1 MHEKK
6 SSFFTLEIVLLAFW
20 LSFGRLARWRIWMP
34 NGVVRMPEIFW
45 LLSWLFCSRWAFQ
58 SLIIRRKQNTEK
70 GGKAF
75 FVLVTNK
82 TLGKSDL
89 KLFFFTWSLKRNGLG
104 LNFQF
109 LHWWLS
115 IQFCS
120 FTGLYKLDWIRF
132 KNFEGNFFS
141 QIHWKPYLRGC
152 YHLIYVIYLKN
163 WQILFVCM

>member
-1 MHEKK
+1 LHEKK

-89 KLFFFTWSLKRNGLG
+89 KLFFFYAVFKKKWTRFEFPALALVAFNPILLFYMIIK
-104 LNFQF
+104 
-109 LHWWLS
+109 
-115 IQFCS
+115 
-120 FTGLYKLDWIRF
+120 IRF

-141 QIHWKPYLRGC
+141 QIHWKPYLCGC
-152 YHLIYVIYLKN
+152 
-163 WQILFVCM
+163 